1 MSDSDRTQ
9 KRTLVEEGTEFKG
22 SMKSS
27 CPIVVMGKIEGD
39 VSGPSIQITPS
50 GVVAGVV
57 KVTEL
62 RSDGEVAGEVNA
74 DTVTLSGRVRDNTV
88 IRARSL
94 EVSLARQ
101 SGQMEVVFGQCE
113 LSVGD
118 EPNKDASIAAALAPE
133 TKPAEA
139 KAADAKPATD
149 ASDWEDKTENGQ
161 KRKRDGRTQPPPLA

>member
-1 MSDSDRTQ
+1 MSDTTKPSE

-27 CPIVVMGKIEGD
+27 CPIVVMGKVEGD
-39 VSGPSIQITPS
+39 VAGPSIHVTAS

-74 DTVTLSGRVRDNTV
+74 DTVTLAGRVRENTV
-88 IRARSL
+88 IRARTL
-94 EVSLARQ
+94 EVSLSRS

-118 EPNKDASIAAALAPE
+118 APNKEAAIAAALAP
-133 TKPAEA
+133 PAAA
-139 KAADAKPATD
+139 KSDTADAGAAD
-149 ASDWEDKTENGQ
+149 DKRPRE
-161 KRKRDGRTQPPPLA
+161 RGRTQPPPLA

>member
-1 MSDSDRTQ
+1 
-9 KRTLVEEGTEFKG
+9 
-22 SMKSS
+22 MKSS

-39 VSGPSIQITPS
+39 VAGPSIHVTTS

-74 DTVTLSGRVRDNTV
+74 DTVTLAGRVRDNTV
-88 IRARSL
+88 IRARTL
-94 EVSLARQ
+94 EVSLSRQ

-118 EPNKDASIAAALAPE
+118 APNKEAAIAAALAP
-133 TKPAEA
+133 PAAEA
-139 KAADAKPATD
+139 AKPADAKAD
-149 ASDWEDKTENGQ
+149 APDE
-161 KRKRDGRTQPPPLA
+161 KRPRERGRTQPPPLA

>member
-1 MSDSDRTQ
+1 MSDTTDRSQ

-39 VSGPSIQITPS
+39 VTGPSIQVTPS

-57 KVTEL
+57 KVAEL

-88 IRARSL
+88 IRAKTL
-94 EVSLARQ
+94 EVSLSR
-101 SGQMEVVFGQCE
+101 SNGQMEVVFGSCE

-118 EPNKDASIAAALAPE
+118 VPDKDAAIAAATAPPP
-133 TKPAEA
+133 KPAAAAAAEPA
-139 KAADAKPATD
+139 DANAADWD
-149 ASDWEDKTENGQ
+149 DKDGQ
-161 KRKRDGRTQPPPLA
+161 KRKRTDRTQPPPMA

>member
-1 MSDSDRTQ
+1 MSDTTNPAGQ

-27 CPIVVMGKIEGD
+27 CPIVVMGKIEGEIA
-39 VSGPSIQITPS
+39 GPSIHVTAS

-74 DTVTLSGRVRDNTV
+74 DTVTLAGRVRDNTV
-88 IRARSL
+88 IRARTL
-94 EVSLARQ
+94 EVSLSRS

-113 LSVGD
+113 LSVG
-118 EPNKDASIAAALAPE
+118 EAPNKEAAIAAALAPAA
-133 TKPAEA
+133 AEA
-139 KAADAKPATD
+139 PAAPATAAPGAD
-149 ASDWEDKTENGQ
+149 DKRPRVPG
-161 KRKRDGRTQPPPLA
+161 KTQPPPLA

>member
-1 MSDSDRTQ
+1 MSDTKE

-27 CPIVVMGKIEGD
+27 CPIVVMGKVEGD
-39 VSGPSIQITPS
+39 VAGPSIHVTAS

-74 DTVTLSGRVRDNTV
+74 DTVTLAGRVRDNTV
-88 IRARSL
+88 IRARTL
-94 EVSLARQ
+94 EVSLSRS

-118 EPNKDASIAAALAPE
+118 APNKEAAIAAALAPPA
-133 TKPAEA
+133 KPDVKPE
-139 KAADAKPATD
+139 AAD
-149 ASDWEDKTENGQ
+149 DKRPRE
-161 KRKRDGRTQPPPLA
+161 RSRTQPPPLA

>member
-1 MSDSDRTQ
+1 MSDTTNPSQ

-27 CPIVVMGKIEGD
+27 CPIVVMGKIEGE
-39 VSGPSIQITPS
+39 VAGPSIHVTVS

-62 RSDGEVAGEVNA
+62 RSEGEVAGEVNA
-74 DTVTLSGRVRDNTV
+74 DTVTLAGRVRDNTV
-88 IRARSL
+88 IRARTL
-94 EVSLARQ
+94 EVSLSRS

-118 EPNKDASIAAALAPE
+118 APNKEAAIAKALAPPQPE
-133 TKPAEA
+133 APAA
-139 KAADAKPATD
+139 APAADAPAD
-149 ASDWEDKTENGQ
+149 DK
-161 KRKRDGRTQPPPLA
+161 RPRDRSRTQPPPQA

>member
-1 MSDSDRTQ
+1 MSDTTDRSQ

-39 VSGPSIQITPS
+39 VTGPSIQITPS

-57 KVTEL
+57 RVTEL

-88 IRARSL
+88 IRAKTL
-94 EVSLARQ
+94 EVSLSRS
-101 SGQMEVVFGQCE
+101 SGPPMEVVFGQCE

-118 EPNKDASIAAALAPE
+118 VPDKEAAIAAATAPPP
-133 TKPAEA
+133 KPAA
-139 KAADAKPATD
+139 ATADGADAADWD
-149 ASDWEDKTENGQ
+149 DKDGQ
-161 KRKRDGRTQPPPLA
+161 KRKRADRTQPPPMA

>member
-1 MSDSDRTQ
+1 MSDTTDRSQ

-39 VSGPSIQITPS
+39 VTGPSIQVTPS

-74 DTVTLSGRVRDNTV
+74 DTVTLSGRVRDHTV
-88 IRARSL
+88 IRAKTL
-94 EVSLARQ
+94 EVSLSRQ
-101 SGQMEVVFGQCE
+101 NGQMEVVFGQCE

-118 EPNKDASIAAALAPE
+118 VPDKEAAIAAATAP
-133 TKPAEA
+133 P
-139 KAADAKPATD
+139 AKPAD
-149 ASDWEDKTENGQ
+149 GAEASPADWDDKGPDGQ
-161 KRKRDGRTQPPPLA
+161 KRKRTDRTQPPPMA